1 MAERYEDRN
10 KNKMGI
16 NTIAKFLV
24 VILVSVKH
32 IQCSDNDDIAKRMK
46 IIESVSGR
54 YFSDVYQNG
63 TFRTGNVLWD
73 NILNKCTVTP
83 SVSCLQKNVYT
94 YLDDRLGMNGD
105 VEVSSG
111 MCFKKN
117 SVDINKYTKEAD
129 TIYLTGSDKDEEKER
144 YLDEENEIED
154 SEPGKRYK
162 FNLLYIFPV
171 FYTNRFLLIFLF
183 DSM

>member
-1 MAERYEDRN
+1 MAERSEERI

-16 NTIAKFLV
+16 DTIAKFLV
-24 VILVSVKH
+24 LILISAKQ

-63 TFRTGNVLWD
+63 TFRTGNILWD
-73 NILNKCTVTP
+73 NILNKCTASP
-83 SVSCLQKNVYT
+83 SMSCLQKNVYT
-94 YLDDRLGMNGD
+94 YLDDKLGMNGD

-111 MCFKKN
+111 VCFKKN
-117 SVDINKYTKEAD
+117 SVDINKYTKEAN
-129 TIYLTGSDKDEEKER
+129 TIYLTGSDNAEEKER

-154 SEPGKRYK
+154 SEPGEWH
-162 FNLLYIFPV
+162 
-171 FYTNRFLLIFLF
+171 FLLFLFVLCFYVDYVLCVFLF
-183 DSM
+183 DGM